1 FEAEL
6 ALDSRHAQAVAYL
19 GDLEMK
25 NNHPDAALVLL
36 RKAVALKND
45 IRIAYI
51 DIGAILAE
59 KKQYAESARTLKRA
73 VELAPKQSDAHYRLG
88 NIYKA
93 MGEKELAQREFAKV
107 RELQENPEE
116 DLVRKMSSSPPS
128 LGGEAPKQP

>member
-1 FEAEL
+1 
-6 ALDSRHAQAVAYL
+6 
-19 GDLEMK
+19 MK

-59 KKQYAESARTLKRA
+59 KKQYAESARALKRA